1 MRPFYIM
8 IKVLGL
14 DISSATIGWA
24 ILNMEKGEVSLSE
37 YGHISPPKSKAG
49 SLTFRASKAFDEVL
63 ELIAEK
69 NPEIVVVESYANK
82 FPAGRSTARTIIV
95 LSVFNEVVSMAAL
108 RALGQ
113 DPIRYP
119 VTTIRSKLSRLAGKK
134 ITSKEE
140 CFEFICDYFSTFT
153 VRKNRNDNVSKECFD
168 EADAIAAALAYYV
181 KEILG
186 E

>member
-1 MRPFYIM
+1 M

-24 ILNMEKGEVSLSE
+24 ILNMDDGGVSLSE

-49 SLTFRASKAFDEVL
+49 SLTFRASKAFDEAS

-69 NPEIVVVESYANK
+69 APEIVVVESYANK

-108 RALGQ
+108 RLLGK
-113 DPIRYP
+113 DPVRYP
-119 VTTIRSKLSRLAGKK
+119 VITIRSKLSKLAGKR
-134 ITSKEE
+134 ISSKEE

-153 VRKNRNDNVSKECFD
+153 VRRNRNDNISKECFD
-168 EADAIAAALAYYV
+168 EADAIAAAMAYYV
-181 KEILG
+181 KEVLG